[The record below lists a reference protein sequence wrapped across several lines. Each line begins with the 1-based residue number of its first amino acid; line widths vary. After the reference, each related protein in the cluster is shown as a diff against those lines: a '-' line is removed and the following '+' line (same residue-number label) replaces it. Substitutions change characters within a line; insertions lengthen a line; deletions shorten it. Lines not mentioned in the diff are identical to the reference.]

1 MSESQYALDRPFF
14 IRQGSRGILALHDLP
29 GSPAQLLPLC
39 ETLAENGY
47 TVSAPALPGPDA
59 DWETLHLAVR
69 QAQVRLAAECE
80 SIVLL
85 GLGAGSWLALLLAAE
100 YMPAG
105 AICLAPVFP
114 PRPFLPVFCRRSHR
128 KTLQTL
134 VRSAMSSLYAVS
146 SPILL
151 LCREAQ
157 TSHCERILSC
167 VSSREH
173 SLCTLPY
180 DSQLRPAGADRVHLT
195 HQVLSFLE
203 ARI

>member
-14 IRQGSRGILALHDLP
+14 VRQGSRGILALHDLP

-47 TVSAPALPGPDA
+47 TVSSPALPGPDA
-59 DWETLHLAVR
+59 DWETLHLAIR
-69 QAQVRLAAECE
+69 QAQVRLASECE

-85 GLGAGSWLALLLAAE
+85 GLGAGSWLSLLLAAE
-100 YMPAG
+100 YMPKG
-105 AICLAPVFP
+105 AICLSPPFP
-114 PRPFLPVFCRRSHR
+114 PRRFLSLFCRDKRLR
-128 KTLQTL
+128 TLHTL
-134 VRSAMSSLYAVS
+134 VRSATSSLYAVS
-146 SPILL
+146 APLLL
-151 LCREAQ
+151 LCQEAQ
-157 TSHCERILSC
+157 ASRCERILSC